1 MNGKNSRMKKFI
13 SELNNQDW
21 DKILGLDMKNITET
35 IHNYPQ
41 YLNNILEKYA
51 PLKKFRKKT
60 EEMVS
65 TKTLDHKKIESFN

>member
-21 DKILGLDMKNITET
+21 NKILGLDMKNITET

-51 PLKKFRKKT
+51 PLKKFRKKNRRDGINQNLGSQ
-60 EEMVS
+60 E
-65 TKTLDHKKIESFN
+65 D